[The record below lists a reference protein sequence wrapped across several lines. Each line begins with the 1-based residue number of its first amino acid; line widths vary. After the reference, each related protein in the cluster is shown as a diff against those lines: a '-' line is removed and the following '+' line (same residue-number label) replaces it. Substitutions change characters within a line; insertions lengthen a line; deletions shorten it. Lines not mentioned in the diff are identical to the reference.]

1 MKFMIQRTAQALPDS
16 KALEGARALL
26 FGCLEGF
33 GGPESEKAWRRFW
46 SRIIKMEPGELV
58 SAEMVFPRNPR
69 FHRRLFALLTIGF
82 DAWEPGD
89 GKTHKGM
96 EIRKDFE
103 RFREDITILAGFY
116 DATYNVDGGVSLSAK
131 SISYANMDDAEFE
144 RVYSAIADVLL
155 QQVLTRYAGRAEL
168 DDVVNRMAGLL

>member
-1 MKFMIQRTAQALPDS
+1 MRTNRELPDA
-16 KALEGARALL
+16 KALEGARALI
-26 FGCLEGF
+26 FGCFEGF
-33 GGPESEKAWRRFW
+33 GGPDAERAWRRLW
-46 SRIIKMEPGELV
+46 GRMIKAEPGELITV
-58 SAEMVFPRNPR
+58 EMAFPRNYR
-69 FHRRLFALLTIGF
+69 FHKKLFALLTIGF
-82 DAWEPGD
+82 DAWEPGG

-103 RFREDITILAGFY
+103 RFREDIIILAGFY

-155 QQVLTRYAGRAEL
+155 EQVLTRYAGRAEL
-168 DDVVNRMAGLL
+168 DDVVERMAGLL